1 LKSRLGWDWGGPVEE
16 EEEEEEEEEHVV
28 LLLLVEFLKVKVE
41 ALLRGRE
48 MVGFLREGEG
58 MEWGKKSGK
67 EMVMS
72 SSSSSSLYSGRTRI
86 LK

>member
-1 LKSRLGWDWGGPVEE
+1 LKSRLGWDWGGPV
-16 EEEEEEEEEHVV
+16 EEEEEEEHVV

-72 SSSSSSLYSGRTRI
+72 SSSSSSSSLYSGRTRI